1 MDPVT
6 QPDGHDAPRL
16 VDEGVPRMAA
26 VVEQIVVE
34 CEDPV
39 GEPGVAHELPGVLD
53 RVQFGAHGR
62 QRHESDGGGHGEV
75 M

>member
-1 MDPVT
+1 
-6 QPDGHDAPRL
+6 
-16 VDEGVPRMAA
+16 MAA

-53 RVQFGAHGR
+53 RVQFGALGR